1 MNCRVTPKLDQ
12 NNDQLR
18 ITTINYNKLD
28 TINDYYKEILP
39 HITAIYIYMTIDQV
53 FFKVR
58 IPWVKIHGKFVPRF
72 SEPDRQIC
80 VSQLKWPSCTW

>member
-1 MNCRVTPKLDQ
+1 
-12 NNDQLR
+12 
-18 ITTINYNKLD
+18 
-28 TINDYYKEILP
+28 
-39 HITAIYIYMTIDQV
+39 MTIDQV

>member
-39 HITAIYIYMTIDQV
+39 HITAIYIYIYD
-53 FFKVR
+53 
-58 IPWVKIHGKFVPRF
+58 
-72 SEPDRQIC
+72 D
-80 VSQLKWPSCTW
+80 